1 MNSAFLNLVNQLVK
15 VDIIGKYKRSFIG
28 VLWLILLPIL
38 NMLLWA
44 LLHDVGVINP
54 GVSAIPYAAY
64 VLLSTSIWTFFMQN
78 FRLASTLH
86 STYGKAMVMVNFPP
100 GAVIYSYIIIQYVM
114 MITPFLLML
123 VLMNYFELEL
133 SWKLIFFLPSLL
145 PLQLMGMILGLF
157 NSIFKIIAL
166 DLSKIMEFMMQILMF
181 LTPIVYTPDIKEGT
195 LSGIINYNPLTY
207 LVGFSRD
214 LLFDKPSSY
223 TEMYMIISIV
233 VVLFFVIF
241 LYYFIKATPTILERL
256 VNN

>member
-1 MNSAFLNLVNQLVK
+1 MDSAFLNLVNQLVK
-15 VDIIGKYKRSFIG
+15 VDVVGKYKRSFIG

-38 NMLLWA
+38 NTLLWA

-100 GAVIYSYIIIQYVM
+100 RAVIYSYMIIQYVM
-114 MITPFLLML
+114 MITPFILML
-123 VLMNYFELEL
+123 VLMKYFDLEL
-133 SWKLIFFLPSLL
+133 SWKLLFFLPSLF
-145 PLQLMGMILGLF
+145 PLQLLGMMLGLF

-181 LTPIVYTPDIKEGT
+181 LTPIVYTPDIQKGT
-195 LSGIINYNPLTY
+195 LSGIVNYNPLTY

-214 LLFDKPSSY
+214 VLFITESSY
-223 TEMYMIISIV
+223 TQMYIIISV
-233 VVLFFVIF
+233 VVMVIF
-241 LYYFIKATPTILERL
+241 FIFLHYFIKSTPIILERL